1 MVFAM
6 YNHAL
11 AKKSKKFGEV
21 CGQRR
26 FIFFFICGDRVNRG
40 ISMVEIWK
48 HKIGLAPVSPDHGLS
63 TSLVRK

>member
-1 MVFAM
+1 MVLAM

-11 AKKSKKFGEV
+11 AKKSQKICWGVRLKTIYFLV
-21 CGQRR
+21 
-26 FIFFFICGDRVNRG
+26 ICGDRMNRG
-40 ISMVEIWK
+40 ISMVERWK